1 MLLEFTLRANRE
13 CTTHDHSVV
22 LSAHAYLL
30 FTVFEISDRGGRRT
44 GMVAVGATVPPAC
57 SGPEALWAEARRS
70 LDPVASLYVTDVIE
84 NALARRHEFAFA
96 LM

>member
-1 MLLEFTLRANRE
+1 
-13 CTTHDHSVV
+13 
-22 LSAHAYLL
+22 
-30 FTVFEISDRGGRRT
+30 
-44 GMVAVGATVPPAC
+44 MVAVGATVPPAC